1 MIDYNLLNTLTLK
14 VLQKAK
20 LIEGE
25 ETDLQEE
32 EKEEKE
38 EEIDIQQETFENV
51 KELLEEVS
59 MEDYKEDSEE
69 KLEQQKK
76 EAEEHNNAFT
86 VKKLGE
92 LLGRIQTL
100 VCWVIL
106 FHSLVPQRAQ
116 DLWYEHHL
124 LFGYQSVG
132 EGSECFIEEDK
143 SFYGWYMV

>member
-1 MIDYNLLNTLTLK
+1 MKTKNYNSVMNAFHRYIDLQQVYSLYFFGMFQKKDLVIDYNLLNTLTLK

-51 KELLEEVS
+51 KELLEEVP

-69 KLEQQKK
+69 KFEQQKK

-100 VCWVIL
+100 VC
-106 FHSLVPQRAQ
+106 
-116 DLWYEHHL
+116 
-124 LFGYQSVG
+124 
-132 EGSECFIEEDK
+132 
-143 SFYGWYMV
+143 

>member
-32 EKEEKE
+32 EEEKE
-38 EEIDIQQETFENV
+38 EEVDIQQETFENV
-51 KELLEEVS
+51 KELLEEVP

-100 VCWVIL
+100 VC
-106 FHSLVPQRAQ
+106 
-116 DLWYEHHL
+116 
-124 LFGYQSVG
+124 
-132 EGSECFIEEDK
+132 
-143 SFYGWYMV
+143 